1 MERREGTVA
10 YLGPDGSYS
19 MLAARQLCP
28 QAQGLPCKSFFEAV
42 QALREGRADSAVLPV
57 ENTLQGAVTQ
67 NLDLLYANDAL
78 YAVREFLLP
87 IEHRLIAR
95 EGTALSE
102 IRRIFSHQ
110 QAILQCG
117 KFLSQNLP
125 HAQLIY
131 TDSTMDSL
139 RHIERAGDAGIVGSH
154 VRRKDLL
161 SSAPTSPMKRRTS
174 PIFSS
179 CARGASISPR
189 TANTSASRRPART
202 SRARC

>member
-87 IEHRLIAR
+87 IENRLIAR
-95 EGTALSE
+95 EGTPLRTRLRTRAML
-102 IRRIFSHQ
+102 ICG
-110 QAILQCG
+110 LQ
-117 KFLSQNLP
+117 
-125 HAQLIY
+125 
-131 TDSTMDSL
+131 
-139 RHIERAGDAGIVGSH
+139 V
-154 VRRKDLL
+154 
-161 SSAPTSPMKRRTS
+161 
-174 PIFSS
+174 
-179 CARGASISPR
+179 
-189 TANTSASRRPART
+189 NT
-202 SRARC
+202 